1 MRQIDL
7 HKLTDEARFNGFHAM
22 LLFWCTLV
30 ALLDGYDIVIA
41 GAALPSIMKQMGVA
55 AASAGF
61 MLSSAIVGMAIGAVL
76 FGTVADRIG
85 RRRAIT
91 ICVTLFTVFT
101 VLASFAHDPITFSL
115 LRLLTGLGLGGAVP
129 CMVALLTEY
138 SPSRI
143 RTRIVTLMF
152 TGFAFGAAMAAE
164 MSKGLIAA
172 YGWQVMFQAAG
183 LSIVLVPFILM
194 LLPESMQ
201 FLVKAGRTE
210 ELEKTVAAFAP
221 DFQLQADD
229 QYVLPTSD
237 KVDGAPMQRLFREG
251 RGFSTIM
258 FWVATFMC
266 LLIVYANASWL
277 PKLMISA
284 GHDQG
289 TALHLLAILQV
300 GIIVGT
306 IFGGWLGDRLPLKK
320 VLLAFFALATMSL
333 GALGLDPALWL
344 LNLLIVVVGA
354 TTVGTQFLLYA
365 YAGQFYP
372 AAVRSTG
379 VGWAAGLGRIGG
391 IVGPILV
398 GALIATSIPL
408 SFVFL
413 ILATVAAIAFIAV
426 ALIDPGRS
434 ASAGHENSDAMAS
447 STLSGAAGFGG
458 QVRH

>member
-7 HKLTDEARFNGFHAM
+7 HKLGDEARFNGFHAM

-30 ALLDGYDIVIA
+30 ALLDGYDIVVA
-41 GAALPSIMKQMGVA
+41 GAALPSIMKQMGVN

-85 RRRAIT
+85 RRTAIT
-91 ICVTLFTVFT
+91 ICVALFTVFT
-101 VLASFAHDPITFSL
+101 ALASFARDPITFSV
-115 LRLLTGLGLGGAVP
+115 LRFLTGLGLGGAVP

-143 RTRIVTLMF
+143 RTRMVTLMF
-152 TGFAFGAAMAAE
+152 TGFPIGGVIAAE
-164 MSKGLIAA
+164 MGKGLIAT
-172 YGWQVMFQAAG
+172 YGWQAMFLAAG
-183 LSIVLVPFILM
+183 LPIVLVPLFLM
-194 LLPESMQ
+194 FLPDSMQ

-210 ELEKTVAAFAP
+210 ELKKTVAKLAP

-229 QYVLPTSD
+229 QFVLPASD
-237 KVDGAPMQRLFREG
+237 KADNTPMQHLFHEG

-258 FWVATFMC
+258 FWIAMFMC

-284 GHDQG
+284 GHDEH
-289 TALHLLAILQV
+289 TALHLLMILQV
-300 GIIVGT
+300 GVIVGT

-320 VLLAFFALATMSL
+320 VLLAFFALAAMSL

-344 LNLLIVVVGA
+344 LNLLIAAVGA
-354 TTVGTQFLLYA
+354 ATVGTQFLLYA
-365 YAGQFYP
+365 FAGQFYP

-379 VGWAAGLGRIGG
+379 VGWAAGMGRLGG
-391 IVGPILV
+391 IVGPILIGELV
-398 GALIATSIPL
+398 AMNPPLPYVFFVLAIP
-408 SFVFL
+408 
-413 ILATVAAIAFIAV
+413 AAIAFIAV
-426 ALIDPGRS
+426 VFIDQRRS
-434 ASAGHENSDAMAS
+434 ATAGHGDMNARMSNA
-447 STLSGAAGFGG
+447 LSAKT
-458 QVRH
+458 